1 MICLFFKV
9 LRKMHGH
16 FIWLTE
22 DKRPCTYT
30 ISHLKQARFLLF
42 LFCLVTVLHCLEIY
56 LQSVFLKLVF
66 LKKLSFKNVRHNE
79 KWKSQKRWLFTAPP
93 LGFPHVSGSPCWLSL
108 GGNNI
113 HGILSRNPLWSG
125 SQWSP
130 NKQSQSSPEDNEHLF
145 RKIPHHPPKQLQKEV
160 LLSKHKGKK
169 KAPLEKIIKEH
180 FIFILWGLSRWR
192 AWKQRTAN
200 EGRGFGWIWWRP
212 SEGGSEWALRFW
224 WSEDQQAQINIEEKQ
239 MAQNLRRLK
248 PEMTFKGDKIHFWLK
263 EIIKEEKNPFPC
275 LQMGQL
281 KSREK

>member
-130 NKQSQSSPEDNEHLF
+130 NKQSQSSPWRQWASVQKNSTPST
-145 RKIPHHPPKQLQKEV
+145 KAAPKR
-160 LLSKHKGKK
+160 SSPF
-169 KAPLEKIIKEH
+169 KA
-180 FIFILWGLSRWR
+180 
-192 AWKQRTAN
+192 
-200 EGRGFGWIWWRP
+200 
-212 SEGGSEWALRFW
+212 
-224 WSEDQQAQINIEEKQ
+224 
-239 MAQNLRRLK
+239 
-248 PEMTFKGDKIHFWLK
+248 
-263 EIIKEEKNPFPC
+263 
-275 LQMGQL
+275 
-281 KSREK
+281 